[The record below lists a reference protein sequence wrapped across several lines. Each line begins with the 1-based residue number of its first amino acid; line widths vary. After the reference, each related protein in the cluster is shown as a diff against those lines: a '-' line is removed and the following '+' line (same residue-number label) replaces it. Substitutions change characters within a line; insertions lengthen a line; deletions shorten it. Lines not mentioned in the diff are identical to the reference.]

1 MGVIFLNLLT
11 SIQKMDNKFDIINS
25 EKYFEIHAE
34 ISVAMASESAFKLND
49 VIIDLGK
56 MAVDNLG
63 EIFDVIHYKLPRKRP
78 RLGKCYITAYEI
90 ARDHNLL
97 YVEGHLTEIGTGK
110 KIAHAWNVDNEG
122 NHVDFTFKNPKQY
135 QYKGVVIP
143 FETVYEVNSK
153 RSATFCILPFL
164 EV

>member
-1 MGVIFLNLLT
+1 
-11 SIQKMDNKFDIINS
+11 MDNKFDIMIS
-25 EKYFEIHAE
+25 EKYFEILTK
-34 ISVAMASESAFKLND
+34 ITVASSSGSAYKLND

-56 MAVDNLG
+56 KAIDNFG
-63 EIFDVIHYKLPRKRP
+63 EIFEVIHYKLPRKRP

-90 ARDHNLL
+90 ARDNNLL

-110 KIAHAWNVDNEG
+110 QIAHAWNVDNEG

>member
-1 MGVIFLNLLT
+1 MENNFNL
-11 SIQKMDNKFDIINS
+11 IIS
-25 EKYFEIHAE
+25 EKYVEIHAE
-34 ISVAMASESAFKLND
+34 ILVAMESDSAYKLND

-56 MAVDNLG
+56 KAVERLG
-63 EIFDVIHYKLPRKRP
+63 EIFEVIHYKLPNKRP
-78 RLGKCYITAYEI
+78 RLGKCYITAYEV
-90 ARDHNLL
+90 ARDYNLL
-97 YVEGHLTEIGTGK
+97 YVEGHLTEIGTGNQ
-110 KIAHAWNVDNEG
+110 IAHAWNVDKEG
-122 NHVDFTFKNPKQY
+122 KHVDFTFKNPNKY

>member
-1 MGVIFLNLLT
+1 
-11 SIQKMDNKFDIINS
+11 MDNNFDIMIS
-25 EKYFEIHAE
+25 EKYFEIHAV
-34 ISVAMASESAFKLND
+34 ISVAMASESSYRLND

-56 MAVDNLG
+56 KPLD
-63 EIFDVIHYKLPRKRP
+63 IFGKIFEVIHYKLPRKRP
-78 RLGKCYITAYEI
+78 GLGKCYITAYEI
-90 ARDHNLL
+90 ARDNNLL

-110 KIAHAWNVDNEG
+110 QIAHAWNVDNEG

>member
-1 MGVIFLNLLT
+1 
-11 SIQKMDNKFDIINS
+11 MDNKFEIINS
-25 EKYFEIHAE
+25 GKYFEIHSK
-34 ISVAMASESAFKLND
+34 ISEAMLSESAYKLND

-56 MAVDNLG
+56 KAVDNLG

-90 ARDHNLL
+90 ARDYNQL
-97 YVEGHLTEIGTGK
+97 YVEGHLIEIGTGK
-110 KIAHAWNVDNEG
+110 QIAHAWNVDKEG
-122 NHVDFTFKNPKQY
+122 KHVDFTFKNPKQY
-135 QYKGVVIP
+135 QYKGVIIP

-164 EV
+164 KV